1 MLSPSS
7 ISADTKSGRILSLDA
22 LRGLIMILMA
32 LDHANSFLSFGYS
45 SEFWGGPLRQ
55 FDSSADFLIR
65 FITHICAPGFFFLMG
80 ISMIYLMQSRRSQ
93 NWPDSRI
100 RRYFLTRG
108 TVIVVI
114 HFALSLI
121 LAAPRIIRGDFGI
134 TINVLFI
141 LGLAMLICA
150 FLIKMKGPFLLLLA
164 AGCFIVPELILGRF
178 VQFGQV
184 INPFL
189 QLLLVPG
196 SMGSNR
202 VFYTLFPWIG
212 FTIIGLVF
220 GMLLYQDRQK
230 MISRI
235 PLLSGAGFI
244 LFIILRTVGG
254 FGNLRP
260 VEGSGWI
267 AFLQLTKYPPSIVFS
282 LFMLSANLVLLYLL
296 EKFSSVIEKHGHI
309 LIVFGRS
316 ALFFY
321 IIHHFIYLTL
331 MIIGFRNLI
340 LPRMLL
346 FWLIGLLIAYP
357 LCKHY
362 AAFKRKQPAESL
374 WRLL

>member
-1 MLSPSS
+1 MSS
-7 ISADTKSGRILSLDA
+7 VSEDIKSERILSLDA

-55 FDSSADFLIR
+55 FDGSADFLIR

-114 HFALSLI
+114 HFALGLI
-121 LAAPRIIRGDFGI
+121 LAAPRILRGDFGI

-141 LGLAMLICA
+141 LGLSMLICA
-150 FLIKMKGPFLLLLA
+150 FLIKMKWSVLLLLA
-164 AGCFIVPELILGRF
+164 AGCFILPELILGRF
-178 VQFGQV
+178 VQFGQ
-184 INPFL
+184 IMNPFL

-196 SMGSNR
+196 SMGSSR

-212 FTIIGLVF
+212 FTIVGLAF
-220 GMLLYQDRQK
+220 GILLYQDRHK
-230 MISRI
+230 TISRV
-235 PLLSGAGFI
+235 PLLSATGFI
-244 LFIILRTVGG
+244 IFLILRMAGG

-260 VEGSGWI
+260 MEGAGWI

-282 LFMLSANLVLLYLL
+282 LFMLSVNLILLYLL
-296 EKFSSVIEKHGHI
+296 ERFSPLIEKHGHV

-321 IIHHFIYLTL
+321 ILHHFIYLTM

-346 FWLIGLLIAYP
+346 KSLIFGGDT
-357 LCKHY
+357 
-362 AAFKRKQPAESL
+362 RNRTGE
-374 WRLL
+374 